1 MKIKSG
7 MTRMRSAAPPTAMTA
22 VTPAKAPCRGR
33 QVRTMLKES
42 L

>member
-22 VTPAKAPCRGR
+22 VTPAKAPCSKKK
-33 QVRTMLKES
+33 VRNLLRKS